1 MEKHRYLI
9 SEASRETGVEAHV
22 LRYWEEELD
31 LEIPRNDLGHR
42 YYTEEHIRLFQEIQE
57 LKDKG
62 YQLKTIRDILYGDK
76 APKTDLY
83 VPTEDEVRKQ
93 QEAKMQQF
101 QTIMTHIMAEALS
114 RNNPALCQT
123 VSSQVGDRLVKE
135 INYAFRENE
144 ERQEERF
151 KKLDESLRSMQKNG
165 KARAEAAAAK
175 TPIMAIKKKKPFG
188 RT

>member
-1 MEKHRYLI
+1 MDDHHYLI
-9 SEASRETGVEAHV
+9 SEAAREAGVEAHV

-57 LKDKG
+57 LKGKG

-83 VPTEDEVRKQ
+83 IPNEEELRRQ

-101 QTIMTHIMAEALS
+101 RTIMTQIMTDALNH
-114 RNNPALCQT
+114 NNPALSQS

-135 INYAFRENE
+135 MNYAFREKE
-144 ERQEERF
+144 EREEERF

-175 TPIMAIKKKKPFG
+175 APVMAIKKKKPFG
-188 RT
+188 RG